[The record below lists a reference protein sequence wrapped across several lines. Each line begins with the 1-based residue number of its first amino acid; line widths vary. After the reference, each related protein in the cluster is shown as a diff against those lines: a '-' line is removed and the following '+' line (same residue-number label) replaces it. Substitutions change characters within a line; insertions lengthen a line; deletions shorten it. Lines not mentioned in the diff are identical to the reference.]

1 MSGCCLAIP
10 IPSLGVPSGRAWGQ
24 SERAQAQYG
33 CAQAQP
39 GHVWPSLGVP
49 GASLCVPGASLDVHG
64 ASLGMPDISLGRL
77 AVGRSLL
84 CNFVGIAKPC
94 MPTQCPVPLQFPFLM
109 SPDGDIGKPSNI
121 AAAWAVDREFVHIKT
136 GWDGWTGGRTD
147 GRADGRALGPPVT
160 I

>member
-1 MSGCCLAIP
+1 MSGCLAIP

-39 GHVWPSLGVP
+39 GHVWPSL
-49 GASLCVPGASLDVHG
+49 CVPGASLDVHG

-84 CNFVGIAKPC
+84 CNCVCVAKPC
-94 MPTQCPVPLQFPFLM
+94 VPTQCPVQLQCPFLM
-109 SPDGDIGKPSNI
+109 SPDGDIGKPS
-121 AAAWAVDREFVHIKT
+121 K
-136 GWDGWTGGRTD
+136 
-147 GRADGRALGPPVT
+147 
-160 I
+160 